1 MFVPC
6 GSSPLTPEFDSLVQE
21 LLNKWKVPGMTIA
34 VVHKHNVYSKVN
46 PGHLKRITHTN
57 PHVSGIWAGGIS
69 R

>member
-34 VVHKHNVYSKVN
+34 VVHKQNVLLQGESGSFETN
-46 PGHLKRITHTN
+46 HTH
-57 PHVSGIWAGGIS
+57 
-69 R
+69 